1 MSIEDKVIPAEE
13 KPKFVRFGE
22 PLPAE
27 LETFLRFSNP
37 WWEGDRFPPPPPFR
51 RWMFE
56 PTLRRFKNG
65 LTPAVVLRGT
75 RQVGKTTLQEQIIEH
90 LLHTDGVP
98 PNCILRVQFD
108 QMPFIESVQVPVLA
122 LAIWFE
128 RNILADTFNGCARKG
143 QPVYLLFDEVQNI
156 ADWAVQI
163 KVLVDHHRVRVLLT
177 GSSAFKIERGK
188 DSLAGRIST
197 MNMNTLLLR
206 EIAALR
212 GWGDIP
218 ALLPFNGVRPL
229 KEQTFWEELRE
240 HGKRHHE
247 LRDKAFAAFSER
259 GGYPVPQIGF
269 EQPWEEVNEHLNETI
284 IQRVIQH
291 DLGVER
297 NPPLLKRLFR
307 LTCRYAGQAPGK
319 ALLIN
324 ELQSALS
331 RQISWEEVLTQLEL
345 LNSTLLIRLIP
356 PLELRLKRQKEMS
369 KICLSDH
376 SLRASW
382 LDEHVPLTPEG
393 LQKSPHLAHLAG
405 YLAESTVGYFLST
418 IRLLDVAWFPARK
431 SEPEVDFVITIGQVR
446 IPIEVKYRHS
456 IKEQKDT
463 ANLRAF
469 LDKEVYNAP
478 FGLLITLTDDVAIS
492 DKRIVA
498 LPLSSFLLMR

>member
-1 MSIEDKVIPAEE
+1 MSAENNPE
-13 KPKFVRFGE
+13 FVRFGE
-22 PLPAE
+22 PLPPE
-27 LETFLRFSNP
+27 IETFLRVTNR
-37 WWEGDRFPPPPPFR
+37 WWQGESMPTPPPFR

-56 PTLRRFKNG
+56 PTLRRLKNG

-98 PNCILRVQFD
+98 PTHILRVQFD

-128 RNILADTFNGCARKG
+128 RHILGDTFNGSDRKG

-156 ADWAVQI
+156 ADWSVQI

-188 DSLAGRIST
+188 DSLAGRITT

-218 ALLPFNGVRPL
+218 PLLPFNGISPL
-229 KEQTFWEELRE
+229 KEQRFWEELRE
-240 HGKRHHE
+240 HGKRYHK

-291 DLGVER
+291 DLGEECD
-297 NPPLLKRLFR
+297 PPLFEQLFR
-307 LTCRYAGQAPGK
+307 LTCRYAGQSPGK
-319 ALLIN
+319 ALLIQ
-324 ELQSALS
+324 ELQRALS
-331 RQISWEEVLTQLEL
+331 RPVRWEEVLTQLEL
-345 LNSTLLIRLIP
+345 LNSTLLIQLIP
-356 PLELRLKRQKEMS
+356 PLELRLKRQRAMA

-382 LDEHVPLTPEG
+382 LQEKVPLTPEG

-405 YLAESTVGYFLST
+405 YLAESTIGYFLNS
-418 IRLLDVAWFPARK
+418 IRMLDVAWFPTRK
-431 SEPEVDFVITIGQVR
+431 KEPEVDFVITIGEVR
-446 IPIEVKYRHS
+446 IPIEVKYRRS
-456 IKEQKDT
+456 IKEQQDT

-469 LDKEVYNAP
+469 LDKGVYNAP
-478 FGLLITLTDDVAIS
+478 FGILITLTDDVHMS

-498 LPLSSFLLMR
+498 LPLSSLLLMR